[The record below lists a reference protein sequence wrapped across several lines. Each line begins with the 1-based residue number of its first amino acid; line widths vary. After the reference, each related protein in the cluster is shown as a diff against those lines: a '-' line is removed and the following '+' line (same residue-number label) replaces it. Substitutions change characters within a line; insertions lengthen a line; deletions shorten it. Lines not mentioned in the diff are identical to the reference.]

1 MTSVERLKSYLSSLL
16 SIFSSIILA
25 LICIVLVSSIII
37 LLMDIPDYRAMSAIG
52 VPTMIA
58 VIGFALYGIQGT
70 LWWWVAQISLKRWQP
85 QLGYQNLISATL
97 SSLLS
102 CVTLPVVMQDF
113 DNQALLNSISMMLAV
128 CPVAIIA
135 VWIHYGIFVR
145 SRKNK

>member
-1 MTSVERLKSYLSSLL
+1 MSSIERIKSYLSSLL
-16 SIFSSIILA
+16 RIFASIITA
-25 LICIVLVSSIII
+25 LICMVLIASIII
-37 LLMDIPDYRAMSAIG
+37 LFMDIPDYRSMSAIG

-70 LWWWVAQISLKRWQP
+70 LWWWVAQISLKRWLP

-128 CPVAIIA
+128 CPVGILA

-145 SRKNK
+145 SRINK